1 MNISRNP
8 ADDAIS
14 DTIASEVAGRMAG
27 FPGVALVPLD
37 TGAADGP
44 AALSVAAAR
53 GADWLVTG
61 GYQHVGG
68 QLRLTARLL
77 QVSDGAFAESVKVDG
92 TLDGLPGMLAE
103 AISTLGAA
111 VAANAAGS

>member
-1 MNISRNP
+1 
-8 ADDAIS
+8 
-14 DTIASEVAGRMAG
+14 MAG

-37 TGAADGP
+37 TGATDGP
-44 AALSVAAAR
+44 AALSVASAR

-77 QVSDGAFAESVKVDG
+77 QVSDGAFMESVKVDG
-92 TLDGLPGMLAE
+92 TLDGLSGMLAE